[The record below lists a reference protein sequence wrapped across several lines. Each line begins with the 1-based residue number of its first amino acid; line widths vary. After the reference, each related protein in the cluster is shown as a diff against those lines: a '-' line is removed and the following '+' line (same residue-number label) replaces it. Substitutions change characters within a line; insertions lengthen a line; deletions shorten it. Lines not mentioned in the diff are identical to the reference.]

1 MAEKPSRYI
10 APIDGLRALAVTA
23 VILYH
28 LGISWIPG
36 GFLGVDLFF
45 VISGYV
51 ITRLLLDSILSKGGL
66 DLREFYWARIRRL
79 APPLLFMVAGTTFII
94 AAWKPDAIHRFLSDL
109 PYVLTGSE
117 NWHLVAVHQD
127 YFQAIGRPPLLQ
139 HTWSL
144 GVEIQF
150 YILWPLILLLILR
163 YLGKRRVA
171 QSSLV
176 IAFISGLALFI
187 YSLHVDASA
196 TNQISHI
203 YFGTDTHSL
212 GLFLGAALAV
222 SWVPTN
228 LDGNISQRAQ
238 DFVDGVGVVGFLGLL
253 CTFFFI
259 DESHPALYR
268 IAFPLAAIFGCAVL
282 TSLVHPASRFS
293 PLLSSK
299 PIVWIGQ
306 RSYGIYLWHWVIFQV
321 TRPNVDLAGAN
332 WAINCARILVVVAL
346 ADISLRWI
354 ELPIRR
360 GKLSNWFRGMK
371 YRTHSAQRREKSWV
385 ALGVVGILLSTS
397 GASWAA
403 LHEASRSPNNET
415 SVVVRT
421 QPTSS
426 PGASSNQSATSDQT
440 STPNQSATPTVSPT
454 PKLGLWVTGDS
465 IILGIRAKLQSHF
478 PIALINA
485 RVGRQIG
492 ELIQVVQSDRIG
504 LENSPVIF
512 DLGNNNRLT
521 ESDVRTLFELLKNQP
536 KMIVVDTAVPRPW
549 RDDNNLLIQK
559 VIADYPQAQLIDW
572 AAISAGHPE
581 YFAPDG
587 VHLSDAGGDVYVS
600 AILEALKSP

>member
-1 MAEKPSRYI
+1 MAVKPSRYI

-28 LGISWIPG
+28 LGINWIPG

-51 ITRLLLDSILSKGGL
+51 ITRLLLDSIMSKGAL
-66 DLREFYWARIRRL
+66 DLREFYWARVRRL
-79 APPLLFMVAGTTFII
+79 LPPVLFMLTGTTFLI

-150 YILWPLILLLILR
+150 YILWPLILLLILK
-163 YLGKRRVA
+163 YLGKKRVA
-171 QSSLV
+171 QTSLV

-187 YSLHVDASA
+187 YSLRVDSSSS
-196 TNQISHI
+196 NQISHI

-222 SWVPTN
+222 SWVPAN
-228 LDGNISQRAQ
+228 LSKNISERAQ
-238 DFVDGVGVVGFLGLL
+238 DFVDGIGVIGLLGLL

-259 DESHPALYR
+259 DESNAALYR
-268 IAFPLAAIFGCAVL
+268 IAFPLAALFGVAII

-293 PLLSSK
+293 PLMSSR
-299 PIVWIGQ
+299 PLVWIGQ
-306 RSYGIYLWHWVIFQV
+306 RSYGIYLWHWVVFQV

-332 WAINCARILVVVAL
+332 WAINAARILIVIAL

-354 ELPIRR
+354 EIPIRR
-360 GKLSNWFRGMK
+360 GALTTWIRGLK
-371 YRTHSAQRREKSWV
+371 YRSKSTRRKQKAWIISVSIALLLTTSA
-385 ALGVVGILLSTS
+385 
-397 GASWAA
+397 ASWAA
-403 LHEASRSPNNET
+403 WMEDFNSTSRGSQKGSTGVFPH
-415 SVVVRT
+415 
-421 QPTSS
+421 
-426 PGASSNQSATSDQT
+426 NQSDSSVLANNTKNASEKT
-440 STPNQSATPTVSPT
+440 
-454 PKLGLWVTGDS
+454 GLWVTGDS
-465 IILGIRAKLQSHF
+465 IILGIRDKLQSHF
-478 PIALINA
+478 PIELINA

-492 ELIQVVQSDRIG
+492 ELIQVVQSDKVG
-504 LENSPVIF
+504 LATSTVIF
-512 DLGNNNRLT
+512 DIGNNNHLT

-536 KMIVVDTAVPRPW
+536 KMIVVNTAVPRAW
-549 RDDNNLLIQK
+549 RDDNNRIINK
-559 VIADYPQAQLIDW
+559 VIVDYPQAQLVDW
-572 AAISAGHPE
+572 ASLSFGHPE

-587 VHLSDAGGDVYVS
+587 VHLSDAGGDVYVG
-600 AILEALKSP
+600 AILEALKK